1 MTHAQQREAM
11 RLWLRLED
19 ARNIVAEARS
29 SIFLLADDVDPVT
42 LKICNLQD
50 LVLAV
55 IKSDELPKLE
65 PL

>member
-1 MTHAQQREAM
+1 M
-11 RLWLRLED
+11 RLED